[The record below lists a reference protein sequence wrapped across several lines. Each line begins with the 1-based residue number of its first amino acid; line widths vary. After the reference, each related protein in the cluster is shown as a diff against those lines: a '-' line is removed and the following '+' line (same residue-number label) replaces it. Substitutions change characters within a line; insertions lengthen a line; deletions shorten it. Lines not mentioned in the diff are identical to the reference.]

1 MTETGIAK
9 PVAEPVLVLSGLR
22 KAFGALKVTDGVSLS
37 VAPGELH
44 ALIGPNGAGKTTLVH
59 QISGMLRPDT
69 GSIRFKGQDITA
81 LPPEKRARA
90 GLARTFQITS
100 TIPSLSVLENVAL
113 GVQARS
119 ARPLA
124 LFRNAARDESLN
136 RPAWAAI
143 EAVGL
148 TERAHVLAGRLSHG
162 EKRALEIAMAL
173 TLEPAA
179 ILLDEPLA
187 GVGREEGERLIALLA
202 SLKGRYA
209 MLLVEHDMEAVFALA
224 DTVSVLVYGR
234 VIASGA
240 PAAVRADPAVREA
253 YLGEEG

>member
-1 MTETGIAK
+1 MAD
-9 PVAEPVLVLSGLR
+9 PVLALDGVR
-22 KAFGALKVTDGVSLS
+22 KSFGALKVTDGVSFS

-59 QISGMLRPDT
+59 QISGMLRPDA
-69 GSIRFKGQDITA
+69 GSIRFRGADITG
-81 LPPEKRARA
+81 LSPEKRARA

-100 TIPSLSVLENVAL
+100 TIASLSVLENVAL
-113 GVQARS
+113 SVQAR
-119 ARPLA
+119 ATHPLA
-124 LFRNAARDESLN
+124 LFRNAARDARLN
-136 RPAWAAI
+136 GPAWAAI
-143 EAVGL
+143 DAVGL
-148 TERAHVLAGRLSHG
+148 GERAHVPAGRLSHG

-187 GVGREEGERLIALLA
+187 GVGHEEGARLIALLK

-234 VIASGA
+234 VIASGE
-240 PAAVRADPAVREA
+240 PASVRADPTVREA

>member
-1 MTETGIAK
+1 MTDPRMT
-9 PVAEPVLVLSGLR
+9 EPVLVLAGLQ
-22 KAFGALKVTDGVSLS
+22 KAFGALKVTDSVSLS

-69 GSIRFKGQDITA
+69 GAIRFRGQDITS
-81 LPPEKRARA
+81 LPPERRARA

-113 GVQARS
+113 GVQAR
-119 ARPLA
+119 AAHPLA
-124 LFRNAARDESLN
+124 LFRNAARDDSLN
-136 RPAWAAI
+136 GPAWAAI

-148 TERAHVLAGRLSHG
+148 VDRAHVLAGRLSHG

-173 TLEPAA
+173 TLEPAT

-187 GVGREEGERLIALLA
+187 GVGREEGERLIALLR

-234 VIASGA
+234 VIASGD

>member
-1 MTETGIAK
+1 MT
-9 PVAEPVLVLSGLR
+9 EPVLALSGLHKR
-22 KAFGALKVTDGVSLS
+22 FGALQVTDNVSLAL
-37 VAPGELH
+37 APGELH

-59 QISGMLRPDT
+59 QISGMLKPDA
-69 GSIRFKGQDITA
+69 GAILFRGADVTA
-81 LPPEKRARA
+81 LSPQRRARA

-100 TIPSLSVLENVAL
+100 TIASLSVLENVAL
-113 GVQARS
+113 SAQARGP
-119 ARPLA
+119 RPLA
-124 LFRNAARDESLN
+124 LFGDAARDEALN
-136 RPAWAAI
+136 GPARAAL

-148 TERAHVLAGRLSHG
+148 AGRAHVSAGRLSHG

-187 GVGREEGERLIALLA
+187 GVGREEGERLIGLLR

-209 MLLVEHDMEAVFALA
+209 MLLVEHDMDAVFALA
-224 DTVSVLVYGR
+224 DTVTVLVYGA
-234 VIASGA
+234 VIATGD
-240 PAAVRADPAVREA
+240 PASVRADKAVREA

>member
-1 MTETGIAK
+1 M
-9 PVAEPVLVLSGLR
+9 AEPVLVLDGIR
-22 KAFGALKVTDGVSLS
+22 KSFGALKVTDGVSLA

-59 QISGMLRPDT
+59 QISGMLTPDDGT
-69 GSIRFKGQDITA
+69 IRFRGEDVTA
-81 LPPEKRARA
+81 FNAEKRARH

-100 TIPSLSVLENVAL
+100 TIASLSALENVAL
-113 GVQARS
+113 GVQAKAS
-119 ARPLA
+119 HPLSF
-124 LFRNAARDESLN
+124 FRNAASDERLN
-136 RPAWAAI
+136 RPARAALD
-143 EAVGL
+143 AVGL
-148 TERAHVLAGRLSHG
+148 SERAHVPAGSLSHG

-173 TLEPAA
+173 ALEPAA

-187 GVGREEGERLIALLA
+187 GVGKEEGERLIALLK

-234 VIASGA
+234 VIASGN
-240 PAAVRADPAVREA
+240 PAVVRADPAVREA

>member
-1 MTETGIAK
+1 MT
-9 PVAEPVLVLSGLR
+9 EPVLALSGVR
-22 KAFGALKVTDGVSLS
+22 KAFGALRVTDGVDLAL
-37 VAPGELH
+37 APGELH

-59 QISGMLRPDT
+59 QISGMLRPDA
-69 GSIRFKGQDITA
+69 GSIRFRGAEITGFT
-81 LPPEKRARA
+81 PEKRARA

-100 TIPSLSVLENVAL
+100 TIASLSVLENVAL
-113 GVQARS
+113 SVQARAS
-119 ARPLA
+119 HPLA
-124 LFRNAARDESLN
+124 LFRNAAYDEALN

-187 GVGREEGERLIALLA
+187 GVGREEGERLISLLA

-234 VIASGA
+234 VIASGD
-240 PAAVRADPAVREA
+240 PAMVRADPAVREA

>member
-1 MTETGIAK
+1 M
-9 PVAEPVLVLSGLR
+9 AEPILALSGVR
-22 KAFGALKVTDGVSLS
+22 KAFGALKVTDGVDLAL
-37 VAPGELH
+37 APGELH

-69 GSIRFKGQDITA
+69 GSIRFRGADITA
-81 LPPEKRARA
+81 LPPEKRAQA

-100 TIPSLSVLENVAL
+100 TIASLSVLENVAL
-113 GVQARS
+113 SVQAKS
-119 ARPLA
+119 KHPLA

-136 RPAWAAI
+136 KPAWAAI

-162 EKRALEIAMAL
+162 EKRALEIAMAI

-187 GVGREEGERLIALLA
+187 GVGHEEGERLIALLR

-224 DTVSVLVYGR
+224 DTVTVLVYGR

-240 PAAVRADPAVREA
+240 PAVVRADPAVREA

>member
-1 MTETGIAK
+1 MT
-9 PVAEPVLVLSGLR
+9 EPVLVLDGVR
-22 KAFGALKVTDGVSLS
+22 KSFGALKVTDGVSLS

-69 GSIRFKGQDITA
+69 GTIRFRSSDITA
-81 LPPEKRARA
+81 LSPEKRARA

-100 TIPSLSVLENVAL
+100 TIASLSVLENVAL
-113 GVQARS
+113 SVQAR
-119 ARPLA
+119 ATHPLA
-124 LFRNAARDESLN
+124 LFRNAARDDRLN
-136 RPAWAAI
+136 GPAWAAV

-148 TERAHVLAGRLSHG
+148 AERAHIPAGRLSHG

-187 GVGREEGERLIALLA
+187 GVGREEGERLIALLK

-224 DTVSVLVYGR
+224 DKVSVLVYGR
-234 VIASGA
+234 VIASGD
-240 PAAVRADPAVREA
+240 PAVVRADPAVREA

>member
-1 MTETGIAK
+1 M
-9 PVAEPVLVLSGLR
+9 AEPVLILDGVR
-22 KAFGALKVTDGVSLS
+22 KSFGALKVTDDVSLS

-59 QISGMLRPDT
+59 QISGMLTPDAGT
-69 GSIRFKGQDITA
+69 IFFRGQDITA
-81 LPPEKRARA
+81 LNAESRARR

-100 TIPSLSVLENVAL
+100 TIASLSVLENVAL
-113 GVQARS
+113 GVQAK
-119 ARPLA
+119 AAHPLS
-124 LFRNAARDESLN
+124 LFRNAANDEQLN
-136 RPAWAAI
+136 RPARVAL

-148 TERAHVLAGRLSHG
+148 SERAHVPAGRLSHG
-162 EKRALEIAMAL
+162 EKRALELAMAL
-173 TLEPAA
+173 ALEPAA

-187 GVGREEGERLIALLA
+187 GVGREEGEKLIALLA

-234 VIASGA
+234 VIASGD

>member
-1 MTETGIAK
+1 M
-9 PVAEPVLVLSGLR
+9 AEPVLALIGLN
-22 KAFGALKVTDGVSLS
+22 KAFGALKVTEAVDLS
-37 VAPGELH
+37 VQQGELH

-59 QISGMLRPDT
+59 QISGVLRPDS
-69 GSIRFKGQDITA
+69 GQIRFRGNDITA
-81 LPPEKRARA
+81 LPSEKRARA

-119 ARPLA
+119 SHPLA
-124 LFRNAARDESLN
+124 LFANAATDAALN
-136 RPAWAAI
+136 EPAWEAI
-143 EAVGL
+143 AAVGL
-148 TERAHVLAGRLSHG
+148 TERAHVQAGRLSHG

-173 TLEPAA
+173 TLQPSV

-187 GVGREEGERLIALLA
+187 GVGREEGERLIALLD
-202 SLKGRYA
+202 SLKRRYS

-234 VIASGA
+234 VIASGD
-240 PAAVRADPAVREA
+240 PATVRADPAVREA

>member
-1 MTETGIAK
+1 MT
-9 PVAEPVLVLSGLR
+9 EPVLVLSGIQ

-69 GSIRFKGQDITA
+69 GSIRFRGQDITGFS
-81 LPPEKRARA
+81 PERRARA

-113 GVQARS
+113 GVQAR
-119 ARPLA
+119 AAHPLA
-124 LFRNAARDESLN
+124 LFRNAARDETLN
-136 RPAWAAI
+136 APAWAAI

-148 TERAHVLAGRLSHG
+148 TERAHVLAGQLSHG

-173 TLEPAA
+173 TLEPARSMA
-179 ILLDEPLA
+179 VTPLW
-187 GVGREEGERLIALLA
+187 
-202 SLKGRYA
+202 
-209 MLLVEHDMEAVFALA
+209 
-224 DTVSVLVYGR
+224 
-234 VIASGA
+234 
-240 PAAVRADPAVREA
+240 
-253 YLGEEG
+253 

>member
-1 MTETGIAK
+1 M
-9 PVAEPVLVLSGLR
+9 AEPILTLSGLR
-22 KAFGALKVTDGVSLS
+22 KSFGALKVTDGVDLA

-69 GSIRFKGQDITA
+69 GSIRFRGTDITA
-81 LPPEKRARA
+81 LSPEKRARA

-100 TIPSLSVLENVAL
+100 TIGSLSVLENVAL
-113 GVQARS
+113 SVQARS
-119 ARPLA
+119 GHPLS
-124 LFRNAARDESLN
+124 LFGNAARDEELN
-136 RPAWAAI
+136 APAWAAI

-148 TERAHVLAGRLSHG
+148 AERAHVLAGSLSHG
-162 EKRALEIAMAL
+162 EKRALEIAMAI

-187 GVGREEGERLIALLA
+187 GVGREEGERLITLLR

-224 DTVSVLVYGR
+224 DTVTVLVYGR

>member
-1 MTETGIAK
+1 MTEPAIT
-9 PVAEPVLVLSGLR
+9 EPVLVLDGVQKS
-22 KAFGALKVTDGVSLS
+22 FGALKVTDGVSLA

-59 QISGMLRPDT
+59 QISGTLRPDT
-69 GSIRFKGQDITA
+69 GTIRFRGSDITA
-81 LPPEKRARA
+81 LSPEKRARA

-100 TIPSLSVLENVAL
+100 TIASLSVLENVAL
-113 GVQARS
+113 SVQAR
-119 ARPLA
+119 ATHPLA
-124 LFRNAARDESLN
+124 LFRNAARDERLN
-136 RPAWAAI
+136 GPAWAAV

-148 TERAHVLAGRLSHG
+148 GERAHIPAGRLSHG

-187 GVGREEGERLIALLA
+187 GVGREEGERLISLLK

-234 VIASGA
+234 VIASGD
-240 PAAVRADPAVREA
+240 PATVRADPAVREA

>member
-1 MTETGIAK
+1 MT
-9 PVAEPVLVLSGLR
+9 EPVLALSGVR
-22 KAFGALKVTDGVSLS
+22 KSFGALKVTDGVSLD

-59 QISGMLRPDT
+59 QISGMLRPDA
-69 GSIRFKGQDITA
+69 GSIRFRGSDITGYS
-81 LPPEKRARA
+81 PEKRSQA

-119 ARPLA
+119 PSPLA
-124 LFRNAARDESLN
+124 LLRNAARDESLN
-136 RPAWAAI
+136 APARAAI

-148 TERAHVLAGRLSHG
+148 TERADVLAGRLSHG

-187 GVGREEGERLIALLA
+187 GVGREEGERLIALLK

-224 DTVSVLVYGR
+224 DRVTVLVYGR
-234 VIASGA
+234 VIASGD

>member
-1 MTETGIAK
+1 MK
-9 PVAEPVLVLSGLR
+9 QPVLTLESVR
-22 KAFGALKVTDGVSLS
+22 KSFGALKVTDDVSLS

-59 QISGMLRPDT
+59 QISGMLKPDS
-69 GSIRFKGQDITA
+69 GAIRFRGEDISA
-81 LPPEKRARA
+81 LTPEKRARR

-100 TIPSLSVLENVAL
+100 TIASLSVLENVAL
-113 GVQARS
+113 GVQAKV
-119 ARPLA
+119 AHPLS
-124 LFRNAARDESLN
+124 LFRNAARDAALN
-136 RPAWAAI
+136 RPALAAL

-148 TERAHVLAGRLSHG
+148 ADRAEVPAGRLSHG
-162 EKRALEIAMAL
+162 EKRALELAMAL
-173 TLEPAA
+173 ALEPAA

-187 GVGREEGERLIALLA
+187 GVGREEGERLIELLS

-209 MLLVEHDMEAVFALA
+209 MLLVEHDMAAVFALA
-224 DTVSVLVYGR
+224 DKVSVLVYGR
-234 VIASGA
+234 VIASGE

>member
-1 MTETGIAK
+1 MAD
-9 PVAEPVLVLSGLR
+9 PVLRLEGVR
-22 KAFGALKVTDGVSLS
+22 KSFGALKVTDDVSLS

-59 QISGMLRPDT
+59 QVSGMLKPDS
-69 GSIRFKGQDITA
+69 GSIRFRGEDIVA
-81 LPPEKRARA
+81 LSPERRARA

-100 TIPSLSVLENVAL
+100 TIPSLSVLENVAF
-113 GVQARS
+113 GVQARAKS
-119 ARPLA
+119 PLA
-124 LFRNAARDESLN
+124 FFRNAAHDEDLN
-136 RPAWAAI
+136 RPARVALD
-143 EAVGL
+143 AVGL
-148 TERAHVLAGRLSHG
+148 TARAHVPAGRLSHG

-173 TLEPAA
+173 ALEPAA

-187 GVGREEGERLIALLA
+187 GVGREEGERLIALLQ

-209 MLLVEHDMEAVFALA
+209 MLLVEHDMDAVFALA

-240 PAAVRADPAVREA
+240 PASVRADPAVREA

>member
-1 MTETGIAK
+1 MT
-9 PVAEPVLVLSGLR
+9 EPVLSLSGVR
-22 KAFGALKVTDGVSLS
+22 KSFGALKVTDGVSLD

-59 QISGMLRPDT
+59 QISGMLRPDA
-69 GSIRFKGQDITA
+69 GSIHFRGSDITGFS
-81 LPPEKRARA
+81 PERRSRA

-119 ARPLA
+119 PSPLA
-124 LFRNAARDESLN
+124 LLRNAASDENLN
-136 RPAWAAI
+136 GPARAAI

-148 TERAHVLAGRLSHG
+148 AERAGVLAGRLSHG

-187 GVGREEGERLIALLA
+187 GVGREEGERLIALLK

-224 DTVSVLVYGR
+224 DRVTVLVYGR
-234 VIASGA
+234 VIASGD
-240 PAAVRADPAVREA
+240 PASVRADPAVREA

>member
-1 MTETGIAK
+1 M
-9 PVAEPVLVLSGLR
+9 AEPILTLSGVR
-22 KAFGALKVTDGVSLS
+22 KSFGALKVTDGVDLA

-69 GSIRFKGQDITA
+69 GSIRFRGEDITA
-81 LPPEKRARA
+81 LSPEKRARA

-100 TIPSLSVLENVAL
+100 TIGSLSVLENVAL
-113 GVQARS
+113 SVQAR
-119 ARPLA
+119 ANHPLA

-136 RPAWAAI
+136 KPAWAAI

-148 TERAHVLAGRLSHG
+148 TERAHVLAGSLSHG
-162 EKRALEIAMAL
+162 EKRALEIAMAI

-187 GVGREEGERLIALLA
+187 GVGREEGERLITLLR

-224 DTVSVLVYGR
+224 DTVTVLVYGR